1 MIEENGNSSQCI
13 WQFCKYTESLAQ
25 IILTVMPSIQD
36 IALNPGTYSFMAHF
50 LKHSD
55 STTKSIVTRSHAYLR
70 NDINKPF
77 PSYPKRLFQS
87 EAKSRTI
94 ASSKHSHFQNEAT
107 LKTFL
112 VKMNFTSMRIKTHF
126 QIHGIALSLT
136 LKWKRLAAQKLACV
150 AGGILVSG
158 VLSWRRS
165 RHAKRVERPRG
176 NFKLT

>member
-13 WQFCKYTESLAQ
+13 WQFCKYTESLVQ

-55 STTKSIVTRSHAYLR
+55 STTKSIVTPSHAYLR

-87 EAKSRTI
+87 EAKSRAI
-94 ASSKHSHFQNEAT
+94 CEFQT
-107 LKTFL
+107 
-112 VKMNFTSMRIKTHF
+112 
-126 QIHGIALSLT
+126 LSLS
-136 LKWKRLAAQKLACV
+136 KRGYAQN
-150 AGGILVSG
+150 
-158 VLSWRRS
+158 LSCENEFYVHENKNSFSDSWHR
-165 RHAKRVERPRG
+165 
-176 NFKLT
+176 T